1 MRKALTV
8 DLGADTH
15 RVQEKANQQHYQI
28 LKKLYEVL
36 SAAGW
41 HDFQEIP
48 AAIDLSATRPG
59 NSERVIFEV
68 KSLSASNEL
77 GQCRAALSQLVEYR
91 FFYGADSDRLCLVI
105 DRAIADRRRALLEGM
120 GIAIV
125 NVTASGR
132 LEPIGQI
139 GIELLATTKTKF

>member
-1 MRKALTV
+1 MTQWGKALTV

-48 AAIDLSATRPG
+48 EQLLTSRPPD
-59 NSERVIFEV
+59 RVI
-68 KSLSASNEL
+68 LS
-77 GQCRAALSQLVEYR
+77 G
-91 FFYGADSDRLCLVI
+91 
-105 DRAIADRRRALLEGM
+105 
-120 GIAIV
+120 
-125 NVTASGR
+125 
-132 LEPIGQI
+132 
-139 GIELLATTKTKF
+139 